1 MSSRIPVS
9 VSASRVLATVAGAV
23 ALAVGIA
30 DVGPWASAGLPVAGG
45 ILLGAAVL
53 FWVGVILQR
62 RPGRSGRW
70 WIGSAAVSALTA
82 GVIHLAVGGGA
93 AGSVPA
99 ALGVASA
106 ILALIPAA
114 GRRWTPPAFGA
125 RRLGGAVGV
134 TVIVLAGMTAA
145 GAAAVS
151 APCSFPRVS
160 ASGLD
165 VSSTGPSSGAGMRPS
180 GTARAT
186 DGTRLAYYAFA
197 PAHPIASLVFFH
209 GSGANS
215 TLGYLG
221 FGHALAESGVAA
233 YLFDVRGHG
242 ASGGPRGDTPSPG
255 QLVSDTST
263 AVGVASRAHPGL
275 PVFVGGHSAGAGIV
289 LNSAASLGSR
299 VRGYV
304 LVAPDFGLHSD
315 TESVADASN
324 FATVCQPPLVAATL
338 SNGLVDAHRDAV
350 AFAYT
355 PAQVRSGLIP
365 RYTAAMA
372 IGQNVTDARGILS
385 RLRHPVG
392 VWIGSRDE
400 VFDPARVAAF
410 AHAAPQRLLTTSIV
424 PGATHLSVL
433 DGVGG
438 DVGQWIR
445 EHARIGGD

>member
-1 MSSRIPVS
+1 MPAS
-9 VSASRVLATVAGAV
+9 VTASRVLGTVAGAV
-23 ALAVGIA
+23 ALVVGIA
-30 DVGPWASAGLPVAGG
+30 DLGPWASDGLPFVGWT
-45 ILLGAAVL
+45 LLAASAL

-62 RPGRSGRW
+62 RHLRSGRW
-70 WIGSAAVSALTA
+70 WVRSATVAALTA
-82 GVIHLAVGGGA
+82 GVIELLVGGGL
-93 AGSVPA
+93 AGFVAA
-99 ALGVASA
+99 ALGLASV
-106 ILALIPAA
+106 ILALLPASD
-114 GRRWTPPAFGA
+114 RRWSPTAFSA

-134 TVIVLAGMTAA
+134 TVIALAGIAA
-145 GAAAVS
+145 VGAAAAA

-165 VSSTGPSSGAGMRPS
+165 VSSTGPSSGEGMRPS

-186 DGTRLAYYAFA
+186 DGTRLAYYAFT
-197 PAHPIASLVFFH
+197 PAHPVASLVFFH

-221 FGHALAESGVAA
+221 FGHDLAQSGVAA

-255 QLVSDTST
+255 QLVSDVST
-263 AVGVASRAHPGL
+263 AVHVALLAQPGL

-289 LNSAASLGSR
+289 LNSVASLGSR

-304 LVAPDFGLHSD
+304 LIAPDFGLHSG

-324 FATVCQPPLVAATL
+324 FAAVCQPPLIAATL

-355 PAQVRSGLIP
+355 PAQIRSGLIP

-385 RLRHPVG
+385 NLRHPVG
-392 VWIGSRDE
+392 VWIGSHDE
-400 VFDPARVAAF
+400 VFSPARVTAF
-410 AHAAPQRLLTTSIV
+410 AQAAPHRLLTTTIV

-433 DGVGG
+433 DDVGR

-445 EHARIGGD
+445 SQARVGDE